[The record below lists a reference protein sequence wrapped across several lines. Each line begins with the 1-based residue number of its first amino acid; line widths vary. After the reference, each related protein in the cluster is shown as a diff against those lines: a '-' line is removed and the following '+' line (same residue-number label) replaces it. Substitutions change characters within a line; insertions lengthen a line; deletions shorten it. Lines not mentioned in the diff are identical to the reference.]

1 MDVLIGLGATI
12 GITVV
17 VGIPLCLIY
26 AYLSCFD
33 PVDDLKRVISRIISR
48 IRKRSW
54 E

>member
-26 AYLSCFD
+26 AYVSCFD
-33 PVDDLKRVISRIISR
+33 PVDDLMRIISK

>member
-1 MDVLIGLGATI
+1 MDALIGLGATI

-17 VGIPLCLIY
+17 IGIPLCLIY
-26 AYLSCFD
+26 AYVSCFD
-33 PVDDLKRVISRIISR
+33 PVDNLKRVISR